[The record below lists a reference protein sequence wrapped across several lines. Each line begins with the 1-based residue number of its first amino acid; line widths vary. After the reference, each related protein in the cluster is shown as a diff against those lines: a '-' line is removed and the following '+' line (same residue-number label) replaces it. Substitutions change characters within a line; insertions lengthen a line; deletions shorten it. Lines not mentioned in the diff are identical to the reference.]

1 VFLRE
6 QIVYHLFIMNPLPRN
21 PIPYD
26 QPASYQIKIQG
37 RIDPSMSDLLEGLT
51 ISIVNQ
57 EGIPPV
63 TILEGELR
71 DQAALAGVLNS
82 LYEMHLLVL
91 SVQCM
96 SI

>member
-1 VFLRE
+1 
-6 QIVYHLFIMNPLPRN
+6 MNPAPRN

-51 ISIVNQ
+51 ITVVNQ
-57 EGIPPV
+57 EGIPPI

-96 SI
+96 SM